1 MRIKKITVKKLF
13 GIFDYTI
20 PLNIDDRITIIH
32 APNGFGKT
40 IILKMIYGLFNGY
53 YRVFRLI
60 PFEEFRVDFDNNTS
74 VWVNIKGKK
83 ILLSIFDKLNISDG
97 SQKLSKDYESSQ
109 NTIRREISQI
119 VINLLYEGNSEIKV
133 LSSSDIYDHITLREI
148 TELANTRPE
157 LENISPTEWIYIPTG
172 EIFFPDDVLD
182 QFVADRLNVP
192 DWWNEI
198 RKSVNIQFIETQRLK
213 DFVIELDPTIPINR
227 KRYRTI
233 FSVETFAR
241 NLIEVIEQ
249 KLVEFAALSQS
260 LDRAFP
266 SRLLEQM
273 EKQNNSSLTSDQ
285 ISNELNNLET
295 RRSELRELGILDK
308 DIDMSFSIPEKASI
322 YTKEVLF
329 VYIKDIKE
337 KLKIFDEIAN
347 KINLFKEIIT
357 KKFLYKEIIFSRES
371 GFHFI
376 SSDGT
381 RLPLYALSSGE
392 QHELVML
399 YQLLFKTQP
408 DSLILIDEPEM
419 SLHVAWQREFLE
431 EISEIVKLAELDIIL
446 ATHSPSIINDRWD
459 LTVRLK
465 EPNSK

>member
-1 MRIKKITVKKLF
+1 MQIKTITVKKLF

-20 PLNIDDRITIIH
+20 PLNMDDRITIIH

-40 IILKMIYGLFNGY
+40 IILKMLYGLFNGY

-60 PFEEFRVDFDNNTS
+60 PFEEFRVDFDDNTS
-74 VWVNIKGKK
+74 IWVNKKGKK
-83 ILLSIFDKLNISDG
+83 IFLDISDTIG
-97 SQKLSKDYESSQ
+97 ISDDPQKSNKNHESSQ
-109 NTIRREISQI
+109 NIIKREIPQI
-119 VINLLYEGNSEIKV
+119 TINLSYMDNSETKV
-133 LSSSDIYDHITLREI
+133 LTLSDIYDHITLKEMIEWASTRA
-148 TELANTRPE
+148 ELRSIN
-157 LENISPTEWIYIPTG
+157 STEWIYIPTG
-172 EIFFPDDVLD
+172 EIFSLYDILD
-182 QFVADRLNVP
+182 QFFADKLNLP

-198 RKSVNIQFIETQRLK
+198 CKSINIQFIETQRLR
-213 DFVIELDPTIPINR
+213 DFAIEFDSSAIVYR
-227 KRYRTI
+227 KKYRTI
-233 FSVETFAR
+233 ISIETYA
-241 NLIEVIEQ
+241 NDLIVGIEK
-249 KLVEFAALSQS
+249 KLLEFATLSQS
-260 LDRAFP
+260 LDRTYP

-273 EKQNNSSLTSDQ
+273 EKQNNFSMPSEQ

-308 DIDMSFSIPEKASI
+308 DIDVSFSIPEKANV

-337 KLKIFDEIAN
+337 KLKIFDEIAS

-399 YQLLFKTQP
+399 YQLLFKTKP
-408 DSLILIDEPEM
+408 DSLILIDEPET
-419 SLHVAWQREFLE
+419 SLHVAWQVQYLKDL
-431 EISEIVKLAELDIIL
+431 SEITSLAGIDVIL
-446 ATHSPSIINDRWD
+446 ATHSPQIINDRWD
-459 LTVRLK
+459 LTVELK
-465 EPNSK
+465 APNKL

>member
-20 PLNIDDRITIIH
+20 PLNMEDRITIIH

-40 IILKMIYGLFNGY
+40 IILKMLYGLFNGY

-60 PFEEFRVDFDNNTS
+60 PFEEFRVDFDNNAS
-74 VWVNIKGKK
+74 VWVKQEGKK
-83 ILLSIFDKLNISDG
+83 IFLSLFDKLNLSDG
-97 SQKLSKDYESSQ
+97 SQKLSKDYESPQ
-109 NTIRREISQI
+109 KPIKREFSQI
-119 VINLLYEGNSEIKV
+119 AINLLYEGNSEIKV
-133 LSSSDIYDHITLREI
+133 LTSSDIYDHIKLKEI
-148 TELANTRPE
+148 AELANTRPE

-233 FSVETFAR
+233 FSVETFASD
-241 NLIEVIEQ
+241 LIENIEK
-249 KLVEFAALSQS
+249 KLVEFATLSQS
-260 LDRAFP
+260 LDRTFP
-266 SRLLEQM
+266 SRLVDQM
-273 EKQNNSSLTSDQ
+273 KKQNHNNLTSNW
-285 ISNELNNLET
+285 ISDELNNLEKK
-295 RRSELRELGILDK
+295 RSELMEVGLLDK
-308 DIDMSFSIPEKASI
+308 SKDEAFSLPETTSEH
-322 YTKEVLF
+322 TKEVLS
-329 VYIKDIKE
+329 VYVQDVKE

-347 KINLFKEIIT
+347 KIKLFKNIIT
-357 KKFLYKEIIFSRES
+357 KRFQYKEIIISKET

-376 SSDGT
+376 SSDGNL
-381 RLPLYALSSGE
+381 LPLNALSSGE

-399 YQLLFKTQP
+399 YQLLFKTKP
-408 DSLILIDEPEM
+408 DSLILIDEPEI
-419 SLHVAWQREFLE
+419 SLHVAWQVQYLKDL
-431 EISEIVKLAELDIIL
+431 SEITRLAGIDIIL
-446 ATHSPSIINDRWD
+446 ATHSPEIIYDHWD
-459 LTVRLK
+459 LTVELK
-465 EPNSK
+465 APDSK